1 MRTQTYLLPEHWA
14 PYLING
20 DETGYSP
27 EELSA
32 ITSWEIANAPGPC
45 LGCEDFSHFEWCGD
59 DGRIGEMRCTYT
71 FQVIQE
77 IILDGEV
84 IGYY

>member
-45 LGCEDFSHFEWCGD
+45 LGREDFGA
-59 DGRIGEMRCTYT
+59 MRCMYT